1 MACGPGD
8 AHVLRGLLESEGI
21 RVVIRGDGFVPF
33 QGGSLFGLETRPS
46 VWVLEDETYPRARKI
61 ADEYA
66 GKDGN
71 ARQPSEQV
79 WTCHR
84 CGEAIEAP
92 FTACWNCGKERV

>member
-1 MACGPGD
+1 MIKLYL
-8 AHVLRGLLESEGI
+8 VMNW
-21 RVVIRGDGFVPF
+21 GFVPF

-46 VWVLEDETYPRARKI
+46 IWVLEDETYQRAREI

-66 GKDGN
+66 GKDGDI
-71 ARQPSEQV
+71 RQSSEQV
-79 WTCHR
+79 WTCHW